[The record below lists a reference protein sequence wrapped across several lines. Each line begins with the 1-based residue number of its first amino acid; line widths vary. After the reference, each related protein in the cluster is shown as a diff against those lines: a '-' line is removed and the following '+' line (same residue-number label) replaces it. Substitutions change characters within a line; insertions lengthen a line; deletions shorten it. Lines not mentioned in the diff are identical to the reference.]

1 MSAPGQ
7 EAGCG
12 APSKE
17 ASSRIRPSAAS
28 SPKSSPARS
37 GCPVFQRV
45 TQATRTTPSCTSG
58 GPKATSAAG
67 HTRRKSPM
75 LAHRASVPVS
85 VPWGATKTAF
95 GTQAVASRRN
105 RPESSSV
112 FHARARLHHP
122 SHCHGASLTDP
133 KRLPAPS
140 DSSTSAP
147 GRTVR
152 HSLLHREA
160 VAVTPSGD
168 LGDPILARVRTV

>member
-58 GPKATSAAG
+58 GNLSCRAG
-67 HTRRKSPM
+67 P
-75 LAHRASVPVS
+75 AEVPD
-85 VPWGATKTAF
+85 A
-95 GTQAVASRRN
+95 GTQGVGTGQRPLGCDEDSIRHASRRQQAQ
-105 RPESSSV
+105 PPGIIIGVPCAGE
-112 FHARARLHHP
+112 RLHHP